1 MVTNKLSR
9 HEASVHKHVK
19 LKAHHAKPYRK
30 RHVGLL
36 FVSIVALVL
45 LGLAL
50 VQYRDQIISGFAS
63 SRSFVGDLFVQN
75 KAYDV
80 NVMSSYG
87 FHVTYDQKAF
97 YASAVSNDNGDL
109 YLGSELGQRHAY
121 NIVRIAPNFSDS
133 TGNATTPSALTMTYH
148 PDHDQANAVS
158 ELVALK
164 DGGIDSAK
172 VSRVSTILTGIG
184 GQVFKKTTWQS
195 KETSAITPSLS
206 AKFVTYSGTVRD
218 DLVTIAIT
226 LGVSGVNESV
236 YAPILN
242 SISFD
247 NKISFVATPTHD
259 VIAKVQA
266 TRSVLDTVMG
276 TNIAAAA
283 ANGVDLTGSE
293 KVAALYSPAV
303 VKIYNAYCMDISID
317 GTAYLNNICGAAS
330 GSGFFVSQDGYLG
343 TNGHV
348 ASTQPLDLI
357 ISDAISYY
365 STKGDP
371 QYFNYL
377 LKLSGL
383 KEADIP
389 ASSTDAQT
397 LGIMIDAMYKI
408 DASRITATKEVKNL
422 LVQVTPKNPDVTALL
437 QDTKD
442 RKTYTG
448 DSSVLTA
455 KLVAADYRAN
465 DGYDGFKSSD
475 VAIIKVEGS
484 NFPIMKLGSIDS
496 VTQGSG
502 LSILGYPGNASD
514 NGVVDSTSSEATL
527 TTGKVSSKKSASG
540 SDKKLIETDTT
551 IGHGNSGGPALD
563 DMGGVIGIATYTADG
578 SGDGNG
584 IFNYI
589 RDIKDL
595 TDLASSSHIT
605 FDTTSATQTA
615 WEKGISEFY
624 TSHYS
629 KAVKSFQ
636 VVQTLY
642 PNDSRV
648 AEFIAASEKRI
659 ANGEDVVDFPLV
671 TVLIVAGVILL
682 GAGVAV
688 ILIVRHH
695 KKHMI
700 YTAGVAQGSVQ
711 PAGPGVATQR
721 VIVSQNGPTVGV
733 PLVSNPAAPVTAPE
747 SVPGLQQV
755 ATVPLDVPLAP
766 VLPTPEPIIEAP
778 LGGGSGYG
786 ESTYNP
792 TPPVAEAPSTTE
804 PTEEPP
810 IAANAWFSPD
820 TPPDDQPKA

>member
-1 MVTNKLSR
+1 MVTNKLNR
-9 HEASVHKHVK
+9 HEKSVHKHVK

-36 FVSIVALVL
+36 FISIAALVL
-45 LGLAL
+45 LGLVL

-80 NVMSSYG
+80 NVVSSYG
-87 FHVTYDQKAF
+87 FNVTYDQKAF
-97 YASAVSNDNGDL
+97 YASAISNDNGDL
-109 YLGSELGQRHAY
+109 YLGSELGQQHAY
-121 NIVRIAPNFSDS
+121 DVVRIAPTFLDS

-172 VSRVSTILTGIG
+172 VSRISTVLTGIG

-195 KETSAITPSLS
+195 KETSAIAPSLS

-226 LGVSGVNESV
+226 LGVSGIDESA
-236 YAPILN
+236 YTPILN

-247 NKISFVATPTHD
+247 NKISFVAAPTHD
-259 VIAKVQA
+259 VVAKVQA
-266 TRSVLDTVMG
+266 TRSILDTVMG
-276 TNIAAAA
+276 TSIAAAA
-283 ANGVDLTGSE
+283 SNSSDLTGSE

-317 GTAYLNNICGAAS
+317 GTSYLKNICGASS

-389 ASSTDAQT
+389 AGSTDVQT

-408 DASRITATKEVKNL
+408 DSSRITTTKEVKNL

-442 RKTYTG
+442 RKAYTG
-448 DSSVLTA
+448 DPSVLTA
-455 KLVAADYRAN
+455 KLVVADYRAN
-465 DGYDGFKSSD
+465 DGYNGFKSSD

-484 NFPIMKLGSIDS
+484 NFPVMKLGSIDS
-496 VTQGSG
+496 ITQGSG

-514 NGVVDSTSSEATL
+514 NGVVDSTLSEATL
-527 TTGKVSSKKSASG
+527 TTGKVSSKKNAAG
-540 SDKKLIETDTT
+540 SDKMLIETDTT
-551 IGHGNSGGPALD
+551 IGHGNSGGPALN
-563 DMGGVIGIATYTADG
+563 DMGSVVGIATYTADG

-584 IFNYI
+584 VFNYI

-615 WEKGISEFY
+615 WERGISHFY
-624 TSHYS
+624 TAHYS
-629 KAVKSFQ
+629 DAVKSFQ
-636 VVQTLY
+636 TVQSLY

-648 AEFIAASEKRI
+648 TEFIAASEKRI
-659 ANGEDVVDFPLV
+659 ANGENVVDVPLV
-671 TVLIVAGVILL
+671 PVLIAAGVILL
-682 GAGVAV
+682 GAGIAV

-721 VIVSQNGPTVGV
+721 AVVSQNGPTVGV
-733 PLVSNPAAPVTAPE
+733 PLVSNPAAPATAPE

-755 ATVPLDVPLAP
+755 ATVPSEPALPVPDA
-766 VLPTPEPIIEAP
+766 TPEPIVEAP
-778 LGGGSGYG
+778 SEGGSGYG

-792 TPPVAEAPSTTE
+792 TPTDTDELSTAE

-810 IAANAWFSPD
+810 V
-820 TPPDDQPKA
+820 TDDQPKV